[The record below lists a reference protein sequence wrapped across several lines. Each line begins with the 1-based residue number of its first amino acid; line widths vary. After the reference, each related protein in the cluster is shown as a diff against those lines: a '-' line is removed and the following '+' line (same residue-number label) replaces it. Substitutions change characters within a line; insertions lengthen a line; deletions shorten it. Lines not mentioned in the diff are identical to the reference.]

1 MAARTQSSKKCFQTG
16 TGTNSAF
23 YMYER
28 RYATEPFTAIKP
40 PAQSIGPSG
49 GAAAEPAE
57 AAFARQRG
65 LDFAVDNVQERRQL
79 WRRHG
84 DGCASRRR
92 IIRYGKTWAWQVGVS
107 DPLAKGAGP
116 TFAPRRGVA
125 HAPVAFAAHWWD
137 ERHGRHRAPS
147 VREWLRH
154 LQSLDRATYDCE
166 LLLASEAV
174 G

>member
-49 GAAAEPAE
+49 G
-57 AAFARQRG
+57 
-65 LDFAVDNVQERRQL
+65 
-79 WRRHG
+79 
-84 DGCASRRR
+84 ASRRR